1 MSAANR
7 PPNNSRD
14 LDELVT
20 RIEAL
25 ERQVASYPP
34 VLAAVDA
41 PLSSLYIDEA
51 DGKLYFKD
59 AAGASNLLY

>member
-14 LDELVT
+14 LDELVA

-25 ERQVASYPP
+25 ERQVASYPL
-34 VLAAVDA
+34 VLAAADA
-41 PLSSLYIDEA
+41 PSSSVYIDES

>member
-14 LDELVT
+14 LDDLVA

-34 VLAAVDA
+34 SLAAADA
-41 PLSSLYIDEA
+41 PPSSLYIDEA

-59 AAGASNLLY
+59 AAGASSALY